1 MLILHFYTKIF
12 FKGTQIKIKYKLR
25 QTYKMKFKKLKT
37 KKIMEILMPKS
48 DIFLMNIK
56 YTISVA
62 PTVTQH

>member
-1 MLILHFYTKIF
+1 MAKRKL
-12 FKGTQIKIKYKLR
+12 KIKYKLR

-37 KKIMEILMPKS
+37 KKIMGILMPKS

-62 PTVTQH
+62 PAVTQH